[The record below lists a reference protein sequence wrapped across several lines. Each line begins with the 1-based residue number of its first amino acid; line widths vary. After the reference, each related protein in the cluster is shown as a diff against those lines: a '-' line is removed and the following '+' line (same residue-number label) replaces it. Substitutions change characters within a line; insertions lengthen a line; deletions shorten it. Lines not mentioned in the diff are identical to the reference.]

1 MKHTTN
7 QRRFIKYH
15 KKVSLTM
22 IIVNFTKIRFHKF
35 EGKVHVYRIANN
47 VLGSGVPVTC

>member
-1 MKHTTN
+1 MEHTTN

-22 IIVNFTKIRFHKF
+22 VIVNLQKHDFISLKEKCMCTGLPLMSWVQEF
-35 EGKVHVYRIANN
+35 
-47 VLGSGVPVTC
+47 P